1 MALNIKNADADRL
14 ARELAAITGLS
25 ITDALM
31 EAIQEKL
38 ERERGKRSGTRLAR
52 DIARIRERLVS
63 LPVQV
68 DETADE
74 IIGYD
79 EHGLLR

>member
-38 ERERGKRSGTRLAR
+38 VRERGKRSGTRLAR